1 MPFTMHIFVCMEKF
15 IELRDKPEESAF
27 LQQQIL
33 VIEWKNALKYLS
45 FQRNLD
51 VLVSAGLDEFYV
63 ESKIYKL
70 NIIEFLNLLALAL
83 SSPSPSFTEDAA

>member
-1 MPFTMHIFVCMEKF
+1 MPFTIHIIVCMEKF

-70 NIIEFLNLLALAL
+70 NIIEFLNLLTLAL